1 MFTISSCV
9 QLYCRLAL
17 WYLLASTRPLGEG
30 PIFLFQVHCSLGV
43 PTTVSPCRV
52 LTKGVNDSQSLS
64 VLEKLSGIGIVM
76 GATSLPLAPKKFL
89 QRVLANPLAK
99 ERLDTR
105 HSEQMSNELD
115 NDLATCRKK
124 KIYMYYVHAKYILNN
139 KTKN

>member
-30 PIFLFQVHCSLGV
+30 PIFLFQVHCSLGA
-43 PTTVSPCRV
+43 PTTVSPCRI

-76 GATSLPLAPKKFL
+76 GATSLPLAPKNFSSGSWQIL
-89 QRVLANPLAK
+89 WLRNDWTPGTVN
-99 ERLDTR
+99 RWRT
-105 HSEQMSNELD
+105 SST